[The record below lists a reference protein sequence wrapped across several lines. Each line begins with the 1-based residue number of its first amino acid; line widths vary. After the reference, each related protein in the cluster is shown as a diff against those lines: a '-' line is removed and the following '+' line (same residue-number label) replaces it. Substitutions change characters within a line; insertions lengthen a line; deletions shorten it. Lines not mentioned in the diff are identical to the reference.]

1 MRVVSVATRS
11 QLPRVQVLARSLRR
25 FSPGWSFDVLLLGGM
40 QPGDTTT
47 GINVINVGDILDVE
61 PELLFANHSV
71 ARLAK
76 LLLPSLL
83 EGCIDSIPVPTLH
96 LPPGAWVLGDLGPIQ
111 EEVEARNIML
121 AARRSTDLPPDDCQ
135 QPSRDQLLDA
145 GTLATELTAV
155 DASDRARG
163 FLSWWAAR
171 LRDVFGPLEVST
183 RNVADWRLRW
193 LSTVLELAPTRFRT
207 GIFDPGSSASGWNLD
222 VEPLLETADGLT
234 VGGRFPLRLIDLT
247 DFDPAHPYRLG
258 PQFSRVRF
266 SREPALQALVHRY
279 SDELCLAGWGDVT
292 RRREIGRTLPNGI
305 EFDEPMWTLFE
316 MAYQLGADFGDLFS
330 VDGTESFTQWLE
342 QPVNGDTALGI
353 PRYVFHRVTRER
365 PDVVAAVGRIDATNR
380 DFIRWCDQFGRYELG
395 ISDRFQPRPC
405 APTQAVSPT
414 VTQSSGDAADSL
426 VATGA
431 EGPGVR
437 VTGYLGQMLGLGAAA
452 RGYVQ
457 GLQAAGVPV
466 STVQV
471 PINHPELLSSDEYGQ
486 LPFTDATHHHGHQF
500 ELVCINP
507 DELPQFVDRV
517 GLSYFKGPRIGV
529 WGWETDSIPTRWRGA
544 FELVDEIWVY
554 SEFVAESFR
563 HVQGVPV
570 VAVAP
575 PVEAPAAAGVPLPVD
590 LPPGFLF
597 LFMFDYMSTTRRK
610 NPVALIEAFKRA
622 FAPGEGP
629 QLLIKTL
636 NAPLRPMSEE
646 ELLWATHG
654 RPDIHIVD
662 RSLTPAEKD
671 ALIAGCDCYVSLH
684 RSEGF
689 GLTMAEA
696 MAIGKP
702 VIATGYSGN
711 VDFMDESN
719 SFLVDYELTTVGPD
733 CDIYPADG
741 TWAEPSIAHAAALLR
756 RVYDDPEKAAQ
767 IGMRA
772 REDIAR
778 KLSPEATGDKMRRR
792 LQELES
798 GVSTESAPGERLKRN
813 RPHA

>member
-1 MRVVSVATRS
+1 M
-11 QLPRVQVLARSLRR
+11 
-25 FSPGWSFDVLLLGGM
+25 
-40 QPGDTTT
+40 
-47 GINVINVGDILDVE
+47 
-61 PELLFANHSV
+61 
-71 ARLAK
+71 
-76 LLLPSLL
+76 
-83 EGCIDSIPVPTLH
+83 
-96 LPPGAWVLGDLGPIQ
+96 
-111 EEVEARNIML
+111 
-121 AARRSTDLPPDDCQ
+121 
-135 QPSRDQLLDA
+135 
-145 GTLATELTAV
+145 
-155 DASDRARG
+155 
-163 FLSWWAAR
+163 
-171 LRDVFGPLEVST
+171 
-183 RNVADWRLRW
+183 
-193 LSTVLELAPTRFRT
+193 
-207 GIFDPGSSASGWNLD
+207 
-222 VEPLLETADGLT
+222 
-234 VGGRFPLRLIDLT
+234 
-247 DFDPAHPYRLG
+247 
-258 PQFSRVRF
+258 
-266 SREPALQALVHRY
+266 
-279 SDELCLAGWGDVT
+279 
-292 RRREIGRTLPNGI
+292 
-305 EFDEPMWTLFE
+305 
-316 MAYQLGADFGDLFS
+316 
-330 VDGTESFTQWLE
+330 
-342 QPVNGDTALGI
+342 
-353 PRYVFHRVTRER
+353 
-365 PDVVAAVGRIDATNR
+365 
-380 DFIRWCDQFGRYELG
+380 
-395 ISDRFQPRPC
+395 
-405 APTQAVSPT
+405 
-414 VTQSSGDAADSL
+414 
-426 VATGA
+426 
-431 EGPGVR
+431 
-437 VTGYLGQMLGLGAAA
+437 
-452 RGYVQ
+452 
-457 GLQAAGVPV
+457 

-544 FELVDEIWVY
+544 FEVVDEIWVY

-756 RVYDDPEKAAQ
+756 RVYDDPEKAAK